1 MFFEVKYILH
11 LFMLWLSGE
20 PLSSVHALIWS
31 LPLVHPELR
40 LLYDRA
46 QLVEVRFDL
55 LVIFHIL
62 AGD

>member
-1 MFFEVKYILH
+1 
-11 LFMLWLSGE
+11 MLWLSGE